1 MPHNMLKPGARV
13 SDDRFA
19 IHARIGRG
27 QFAEVY
33 SATDARAD
41 GAMRA
46 IKVESEHRTCARE
59 ARVMR
64 AMGGKEHFPELLL
77 EGAHEG
83 MPFLAMELVGE
94 NLADVRGRRAGQ
106 RFGQRTT
113 AAIARALL
121 DALESLHG
129 EGYVHRDVKPGNV
142 CLGNGKLGMKKLY
155 LIDFGLAR
163 KFTDDDGKVLA
174 ERDEATFRGT
184 TTYASPHAHAQKE
197 QSARD
202 DLYSVLYVVAE
213 AHEGV
218 LPWKAGEKLSK
229 DDVEKEKQACAKDPR
244 RLCPTQGCPPAIEKF
259 ARAIAKLKY
268 GEKPNYAALRAPF
281 EEVIRNSGGDESPL
295 DWETQPVPA
304 SQPVPQPSPNRSAPP
319 PPSGPIPPNATYA
332 DVAAQN
338 ITGRKR
344 ERENSERENSERAA
358 PAPQVRP
365 NPDLVMIARREP
377 SRLPPHIADAV
388 RGIVSR
394 FPLDEALAVASGLVS
409 FALERCIERDP
420 AFPRD
425 IFVPCALSLRDI
437 CFDAVGDVHKRFP
450 AGGGQNGRGR
460 DRDGRG
466 SGRDGLTNR
475 ERSPSRDRAGGGD
488 RPRFGGGERE
498 RPRRD
503 DFRGRR

>member
-1 MPHNMLKPGARV
+1 
-13 SDDRFA
+13 
-19 IHARIGRG
+19 
-27 QFAEVY
+27 
-33 SATDARAD
+33 
-41 GAMRA
+41 MRA

-184 TTYASPHAHAQKE
+184 TTYASPHAHAHKE

-344 ERENSERENSERAA
+344 ERENSERAA
-358 PAPQVRP
+358 PAPQVHAEFVV
-365 NPDLVMIARREP
+365 NNQ
-377 SRLPPHIADAV
+377 SSFWDAKPAWCQPWT
-388 RGIVSR
+388 IVSTGTVAIAT
-394 FPLDEALAVASGLVS
+394 PGALFHDGGWLVNAATVVVALGVS
-409 FALERCIERDP
+409 AWWFL
-420 AFPRD
+420 FLWVVPREY
-425 IFVPCALSLRDI
+425 
-437 CFDAVGDVHKRFP
+437 DAHR
-450 AGGGQNGRGR
+450 GGPSSDADDDARG
-460 DRDGRG
+460 
-466 SGRDGLTNR
+466 
-475 ERSPSRDRAGGGD
+475 
-488 RPRFGGGERE
+488 
-498 RPRRD
+498 
-503 DFRGRR
+503 